1 MKNLVFAILMG
12 VFFTSCGGSTTETT
26 PVTVLF
32 VANMFAIVKTS
43 VVPLEIVLLQLEME
57 SMFYVWKKVH

>member
-26 PVTVLF
+26 PSNDSSSCKVDTACVDTAC
-32 VANMFAIVKTS
+32 VDTM
-43 VVPLEIVLLQLEME
+43 
-57 SMFYVWKKVH
+57 KK